1 MAENLDIFDFTLDG
15 DDVAAISALDRG
27 QRVGPDPETFDR
39 V

>member
-1 MAENLDIFDFTLDG
+1 MRENFAIFDFELAPQEMET
-15 DDVAAISALDRG
+15 ITALDRG